1 MSARPAGTS
10 QHRRASPREG
20 WTLYFVGLD
29 RAGQEHAAYVINAHA
44 QIIWR
49 ATIPQTAIGLA
60 DLRSRP
66 AQLAPPATLSVAVE
80 RPSGLPVDGGV
91 TVVPVH
97 PGALKASRARY
108 AAARG
113 SDAGDAFIPADLP
126 RTDGHRFRPLQPLS
140 DETRALRAPVRTRD
154 DLAAQRGALANQLR
168 ALPESFWPG
177 AAQIFATVDSPIALL
192 PRSPRRTVPSGSA
205 KDALPPSLPGIT
217 PADVALSPT
226 CWRASTTLPP
236 PPAAR
241 LNKEA
246 QGALVRAFVAVLGPL
261 VRQPQHLHGAVE
273 QAVAGHADGPIAPSL
288 PRAGRVNA
296 AQVLAEPG
304 DDGGSAPT
312 STSPRKRALPR

>member
-1 MSARPAGTS
+1 MSSTHTRRSSGAPRSPRRPLAWQTCARGPHNSRRPRPSPWRSSVRPACRSTAGSPSCPFIPARSKPRGPAMPPPAGVMPGMPSSRRTSRGPTATASGRSSRSPTRPVRCAPRSAPATIWPPSGGRSPISSARC
-10 QHRRASPREG
+10 RRASGP
-20 WTLYFVGLD
+20 
-29 RAGQEHAAYVINAHA
+29 
-44 QIIWR
+44 
-49 ATIPQTAIGLA
+49 
-60 DLRSRP
+60 
-66 AQLAPPATLSVAVE
+66 APPRSSPPST
-80 RPSGLPVDGGV
+80 RPSPC
-91 TVVPVH
+91 
-97 PGALKASRARY
+97 S
-108 AAARG
+108 
-113 SDAGDAFIPADLP
+113 PAP
-126 RTDGHRFRPLQPLS
+126 
-140 DETRALRAPVRTRD
+140 
-154 DLAAQRGALANQLR
+154 
-168 ALPESFWPG
+168 
-177 AAQIFATVDSPIALL
+177 
-192 PRSPRRTVPSGSA
+192 PRRTVPSGSA